1 MVDCDR
7 NVVVYAYIYR
17 VYRII
22 YRREMNWVKMKL
34 EREER
39 KGEKVEG
46 WKMRSRCTSH
56 VTLQAAIPK
65 GENGQLEPSQ
75 NNHRKI

>member
-1 MVDCDR
+1 
-7 NVVVYAYIYR
+7 
-17 VYRII
+17 
-22 YRREMNWVKMKL
+22 MNWVKMKL